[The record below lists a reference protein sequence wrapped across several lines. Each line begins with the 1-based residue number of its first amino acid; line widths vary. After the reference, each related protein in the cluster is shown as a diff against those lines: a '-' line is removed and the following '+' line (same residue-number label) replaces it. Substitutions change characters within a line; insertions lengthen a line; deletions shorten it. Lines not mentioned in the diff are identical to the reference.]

1 MKERLTALDLTFG
14 ADVVQLDAPRSPIAQ
29 DLDGNAYDFRPTPTS
44 NTCIPSLLA
53 KAFVL
58 GQSKNDRPVSR
69 RRSNLLSSTLLR
81 QFANFCDERS
91 ETHLSASLL
100 ADYRNEV
107 FGRNAASTAQSA
119 YGKAASTAR
128 MLMAH
133 GAITRFQLPDNA
145 SSAQVAASLSSSGAS
160 FATALNAPTH
170 ADGIDTFNEET
181 LAAWIKAAWT
191 ELDAMFSRIQIA
203 KGWREEV
210 VAGWRPPDWFAS
222 YRELPSLTRADALS
236 LCKSICE
243 KHLGGVVPVNVTRPR
258 ESEPPSWTRSLKAIA
273 SQYGVWHGMGV
284 TVAQIKAALR
294 DPDVPLLEIPVWAE
308 DFEWSIGGHRS
319 DWMKLI
325 VQLLHLEYGGFPL
338 GRPSALRSVMDSD
351 SHAGRALG
359 MLIERARERD
369 CRITTPEVV
378 SHFHPSAATAGLG
391 VSLLCAAHVNPM
403 SATQLKLASLVDDEQ
418 PGVKRLRWDKPRGG
432 GEQLA
437 MPFPQGGINAKTI
450 PRMWEKI
457 VLASSELRSQAPI
470 HLRGELFLWANG
482 EGNER
487 RVKSF
492 ADKAWTNDVWVFTR
506 RYLGGYFS
514 PMQPASET
522 TETLSPLLAHLESI
536 SLALIRNTAI
546 NIASARLGR
555 DFNSTAAMDG
565 RRDVGVLESA
575 YLNNIQTRDHLD
587 RQVREGQASLV
598 AWLSAPPIVL
608 PPDAEAVATTLSIER
623 DAARAVVDDDL
634 NLGMGASMIDDKV
647 IFIDTPLNALRVIQ
661 WIAHLDAARDRLL
674 RDSPGRWRRQ
684 YEPQRT
690 LFAQA
695 LQLLSRRNRAEA
707 AAMDRDIQLPFPE
720 LH

>member
-1 MKERLTALDLTFG
+1 MKERPSTLDLTFG
-14 ADVVQLDAPRSPIAQ
+14 ADVVPLDAPQTPIAH

-44 NTCIPSLLA
+44 NTSIPSLLA

-58 GQSKNDRPVSR
+58 GQSKNDRPLAR
-69 RRSNLLSSTLLR
+69 RRSNMLSSTLLR
-81 QFANFCDERS
+81 QFAKFCDERS
-91 ETHLSASLL
+91 ATQLSASLL

-107 FGRNAASTAQSA
+107 FGRTAASTAHSA
-119 YGKAASTAR
+119 YGKAASAAR
-128 MLMAH
+128 ILMVH
-133 GAITRFQLPDNA
+133 GTITRFQLPDNA

-160 FATALNAPTH
+160 FATAFKAPTQ
-170 ADGIDTFNEET
+170 ADGIDSFNEET
-181 LAAWIKAAWT
+181 LAAWLKAAWT
-191 ELDAMFSRIQIA
+191 ELDTMFSRIQIA

-210 VAGWRPPDWFAS
+210 VAGWRPPNWFAS

-243 KHLGGVVPVNVTRPR
+243 KHLGGVVPVNVKRPR
-258 ESEPPSWTRSLKAIA
+258 ESDLPSWTRSLKAIA
-273 SQYGVWHGMGV
+273 SQYGVWHEMRV
-284 TVAQIKAALR
+284 TIAQIKAALR
-294 DPDVPLLEIPVWAE
+294 DPAVPLVEIPVWAE

-325 VQLLHLEYGGFPL
+325 VQLLHLECGGFPL
-338 GRPSALRSVMDSD
+338 DHPSALRSVMASG

-359 MLIERARERD
+359 MLIQRARERG
-369 CRITTPEVV
+369 CGISTPEIV
-378 SHFHPSAATAGLG
+378 SYFHPSAATVGLC

-403 SATQLKLASLVDDEQ
+403 SATHLKLASLVDDEQ

-437 MPFPQGGINAKTI
+437 MPFPQGGINTKTI
-450 PRMWEKI
+450 PRMWEKF
-457 VLASSELRSQAPI
+457 VLASSELRGQAPI
-470 HLRGELFLWANG
+470 HLRGELFLWTNG
-482 EGNER
+482 EGNDR
-487 RVKSF
+487 RIKSF
-492 ADKAWTNDVWVFTR
+492 ADKTWTSDVWVFTR

-514 PMQPASET
+514 PMRPASET
-522 TETLSPLLAHLESI
+522 TETLSPLLAHLESV

-587 RQVREGQASLV
+587 RQVREGQASLM

-608 PPDAEAVATTLSIER
+608 PPDAELVATALSIER
-623 DAARAVVDDDL
+623 DAAQAVADDDL
-634 NLGMGASMIDDKV
+634 NLGMGASLIDDKAV
-647 IFIDTPLNALRVIQ
+647 FIDTPLNALRVIQ

-695 LQLLSRRNRAEA
+695 LQLFSRRNRAEA